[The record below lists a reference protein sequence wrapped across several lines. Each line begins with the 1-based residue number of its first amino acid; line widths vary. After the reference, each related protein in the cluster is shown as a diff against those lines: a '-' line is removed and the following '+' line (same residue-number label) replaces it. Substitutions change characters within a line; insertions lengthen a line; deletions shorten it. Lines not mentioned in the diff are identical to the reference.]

1 MEKKMNLYF
10 KPLRREEAMNTIGK
24 GPHTSEKDPDEM
36 SFFERYGIYQI

>member
-1 MEKKMNLYF
+1 MEKKNNLYF

-24 GPHTSEKDPDEM
+24 GPYTSEKDPDET